1 MVQVQTE
8 LPAGPITAQITA
20 GGEIIR
26 QVRSITNTYWEVY
39 ELVVALTI
47 FRCEKFSSLIELQT
61 FFSD

>member
-1 MVQVQTE
+1 MVQVQIE

-20 GGEIIR
+20 GGEMIR
-26 QVRSITNTYWEVY
+26 QVRSITNTYWE
-39 ELVVALTI
+39 LVVALII